1 MKDYI
6 LEILSKYEENI
17 QDDIIKKI
25 KINKLKNIV
34 ENWNDSYDT
43 LLEQLPE
50 LLNSV
55 DITDE
60 LNSLKLQYI
69 EKLRNNT
76 NEYIYKY
83 VPIYRQINFT
93 SAKINAK
100 FIFDYSSD
108 DTVKNNTKTIL
119 QKIRDTEL
127 WITQIAGKFY
137 YLSNLIMN
145 ANTISEIENI
155 YNTWETEYDSVTKP
169 NFIESK
175 DINYIQ
181 QAWFNLNFDK
191 L

>member
-83 VPIYRQINFT
+83 VPIYRQINFA

-127 WITQIAGKFY
+127 WITQIVGKFY

-181 QAWFNLNFDK
+181 QAWFNLNF
-191 L
+191 